1 MLVHWVFP
9 SLVRWDFPWLV
20 HWICFGLRPEA
31 IQINIAWQVRYIA
44 CEKEIEG
51 VEVKAGDCL

>member
-1 MLVHWVFP
+1 MHWIFP